1 MGFHV
6 TPEKAIRFT
15 KYSVALVFSWP
26 PSLLATKAQLAFF
39 NIMWYV
45 SFFSSL
51 VLLLPLLGSIFEYGK
66 EPIILGKT
74 VSLFSA
80 VAQVAIKMA
89 VCRVQQKRF
98 QALFFDLED
107 FCKRATK
114 EERIV
119 LQRYVDRYKC
129 FHGVYIFW
137 CFITTAFVI
146 AGPLYTPQ
154 TFPTHAKYPF
164 PVERQPLK
172 SIIFLHQSLVGFQA
186 SAGMAIDAQVA
197 LLLRYV
203 SARYELLTILLREV
217 KSDGELNDWIRKHVE
232 LLRYTKEVYRSVR
245 ILVLAT
251 VATTNVAVIFGSLN
265 LVTSQPLPLKALYAL
280 VVFSASVE
288 LFMYAW
294 PANNLIQ
301 MSAKTAVAAYNTN
314 WIEKDVR
321 MQRKIVCIILRSQIL
336 EAIRISGIL
345 PKLSLSY
352 YTTYLYTSFSYFTAV
367 RIIVENTNVD

>member
-265 LVTSQPLPLKALYAL
+265 LVTS
-280 VVFSASVE
+280 
-288 LFMYAW
+288 
-294 PANNLIQ
+294 
-301 MSAKTAVAAYNTN
+301 AKTAVAAYNTN